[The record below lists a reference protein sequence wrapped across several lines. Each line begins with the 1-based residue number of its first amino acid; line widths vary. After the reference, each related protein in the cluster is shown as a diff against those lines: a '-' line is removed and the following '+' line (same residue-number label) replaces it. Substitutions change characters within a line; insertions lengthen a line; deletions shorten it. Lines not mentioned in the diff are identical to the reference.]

1 MANEQNLRPCE
12 YKLTE
17 EDVKKGQVAAVRS
30 RRARKSMR
38 EIANVI
44 LGMSLKTGDI
54 HDVEDIQS
62 LAELHN
68 KNLTV
73 EQAII
78 IKQTEKALKGDL
90 RSAEFVRDTAGQKPV
105 EQMAVDMSKNKSEAI
120 ELLENIKALK
130 AGAEEKNVN
139 KT

>member
-12 YKLTE
+12 YKFTQ
-17 EDVKKGQVAAVRS
+17 EDCKKAQAVAAQN

-44 LGMSLKTGDI
+44 LGMSLKTGEI
-54 HDVEDIQS
+54 HNIEDIQS
-62 LAELHN
+62 IAELNN

-73 EQAII
+73 EQAIV

-90 RSAEFVRDTAGQKPV
+90 KSAEFVRDTAGQKP
-105 EQMAVDMSKNKSEAI
+105 I
-120 ELLENIKALK
+120 EKQEIKADVPVIIDK
-130 AGAEEKNVN
+130 VIE
-139 KT
+139 

>member
-17 EDVKKGQVAAVRS
+17 EDHKKGQMVSAQN

-44 LGMSLKTGDI
+44 LGMSLKTGEI
-54 HDVEDIQS
+54 HNIEDIQS
-62 LAELHN
+62 IAELNN

-78 IKQTEKALKGDL
+78 IKQTEKALRGDL
-90 RSAEFVRDTAGQKPV
+90 KSAEFVRDIAGQKP
-105 EQMAVDMSKNKSEAI
+105 I
-120 ELLENIKALK
+120 EKQEIKADVPVIIDK
-130 AGAEEKNVN
+130 VIE
-139 KT
+139 